1 MVIDAYHLFITLTP
15 NPLPKGE
22 GVSHLITANIMKS
35 LLIVSG
41 RSGSGKSSALNILE
55 DLGFYCI
62 DNLPLSLLP
71 NLVQHLQQKSDLSQI
86 GVGVDVRS
94 LPDDLKNF
102 DTILDGIAALGVQT
116 NTLFLDARDDILIAR
131 FSSTRRKHP
140 LSNSHTSLNE
150 AIKKEVELLE
160 PIAIRA
166 SVYLDTSNINVHEL
180 QHILALRLAT
190 NNQVTIL
197 LESFGYK
204 HGVPLDADFVFDVRC
219 LPNPHWQTSLRDMTG
234 LQQPI
239 KDFLTGHTEV
249 EALYH
254 DISQFLLKWLPR
266 LSTDHRHYLTVA
278 IGCTG
283 GQHRSVYMVER
294 LHATLKTILPHV
306 QILHRELVRP
316 K

>member
-1 MVIDAYHLFITLTP
+1 
-15 NPLPKGE
+15 
-22 GVSHLITANIMKS
+22 MKH

-62 DNLPLSLLP
+62 DNLPISLLP
-71 NLVQHLQQKSDLSQI
+71 SLIKHLEVTSDIRKI

-94 LPDDLKNF
+94 LPDDLRQF
-102 DTILDGIAALGVQT
+102 DKVLSDIDALGIQT
-116 NTLFLDARDDILIAR
+116 DTLFLDARDDVLIAR

-140 LSNSHTSLNE
+140 LSNPHTSLKE
-150 AIKKEVELLE
+150 AIAKESELLD
-160 PIAIRA
+160 PIANRA
-166 SVYLDTSNINVHEL
+166 SIYLDTSILNVHEL
-180 QHILALRLAT
+180 QHTLTTRLAHD
-190 NNQVTIL
+190 NKIIIF

-219 LPNPHWQTSLRDMTG
+219 LPNPHWQTSLRDLTG
-234 LQQPI
+234 KEQAI
-239 KDFLTGHTEV
+239 KDFLTGHADV
-249 EALYH
+249 ESLYH
-254 DISQFLLKWLPR
+254 DISDFLLKWLPR
-266 LSTDHRHYLTVA
+266 LSSDHRHYLTVA

-294 LHATLKTILPHV
+294 LFQSLSPVLPLI
-306 QILHRELVRP
+306 QILHRELVRQ

>member
-1 MVIDAYHLFITLTP
+1 M
-15 NPLPKGE
+15 N
-22 GVSHLITANIMKS
+22 N

-55 DLGFYCI
+55 DLGYYCI

-71 NLVQHLQQKSDLSQI
+71 SLIVHLKSTSSIQKV

-94 LPDDLKNF
+94 LPDDFNNF
-102 DTILDGIAALGVQT
+102 HQVISDIEKLGIQT

-131 FSSTRRKHP
+131 FSSTRRRHP
-140 LSNSHTSLNE
+140 LSNQNTSLKE
-150 AIKKEVELLE
+150 AIEKETLLLD
-160 PIAIRA
+160 PIASKA
-166 SVYLDTSNINVHEL
+166 SIYLDTSSLNVHEL
-180 QHILALRLAT
+180 QHLLAVRLSGD
-190 NNQVTIL
+190 NQVTLL

-219 LPNPHWQTSLRDMTG
+219 LPNPHWQSSLRELTG
-234 LQQPI
+234 KQQEI
-239 KDFLTGHTEV
+239 KDFLNGHPEV
-249 EALYH
+249 EALYY
-254 DISQFLLKWLPR
+254 DISQFLIKWLPR

-294 LHATLKTILPHV
+294 LYESLKTILPHI
-306 QILHRELVRP
+306 QTLHRELVRR

>member
-1 MVIDAYHLFITLTP
+1 M
-15 NPLPKGE
+15 N
-22 GVSHLITANIMKS
+22 N

-55 DLGFYCI
+55 DLGYYCI

-71 NLVQHLQQKSDLSQI
+71 SLIVHLKSTSSIQKV

-94 LPDDLKNF
+94 LPDDFNNF
-102 DTILDGIAALGVQT
+102 HQVISDIEKLGIQT

-131 FSSTRRKHP
+131 FSSTRRRHP
-140 LSNSHTSLNE
+140 LSDQNTSLKE
-150 AIKKEVELLE
+150 AIEKETLLLD
-160 PIAIRA
+160 PIASKA
-166 SVYLDTSNINVHEL
+166 SIYLDTSSLNVHEL
-180 QHILALRLAT
+180 QHLLAVRLSGD
-190 NNQVTIL
+190 NQVTLL

-219 LPNPHWQTSLRDMTG
+219 LPNPHWQSSLRE
-234 LQQPI
+234 
-239 KDFLTGHTEV
+239 LTGKELAIKEFLNGHPEV
-249 EALYH
+249 EALYY
-254 DISQFLLKWLPR
+254 DISQFLIKWLPR
-266 LSTDHRHYLTVA
+266 LSADHRHYLTVA

-294 LHATLKTILPHV
+294 LYESLKTVLPHI
-306 QILHRELVRP
+306 QTLHRELVRH